1 MNWPV
6 VTVSALA
13 LLLVACGGGGD
24 GDAPS
29 GFTLSGVIKADALN
43 RVDSDTNDPET
54 PMIRNNTAGEAQ
66 QVPAPALIGGFVAAP
81 FTATR
86 FGPAGDEWDIY
97 QVDLQAGQPIVLEFP
112 DATVADL
119 DLYLSDRSGTIV
131 DASLGVG
138 SRQSLVVPRDDRY
151 FVAVHAYA
159 GRSNYSLRLDAVSAL
174 TQASVPRGPRLS
186 DRFAPGEMIVRL
198 GADAG
203 RGPVQPKIEAQSV
216 GLKTVAGAP
225 DREQLW
231 RIPAGQAE
239 QVLGILGERSPAVN
253 ALHFSDPEDLERYQ
267 TLIALKELER
277 RPGVASVS
285 PNYRLQPQRLPN
297 DPLQGLQWY
306 HRNID
311 LPGAWDVSTGQAPDA
326 EMIIAVIDTGVF
338 LDHEDLRD
346 RLVPGFDFISN
357 PDVARDGDGI
367 DPNPDDPGDSS
378 QPGQSSWHG
387 THVAGAAA
395 AATDNAIGIA
405 GVSWGARIMPVRTVG
420 KGGGLLYD
428 TLQGIRFAAGLPNDS
443 GTVPARSADVINISL
458 GGGAFAQAQADL
470 YQQIRDLGIFVVA
483 AAGNSA
489 GSVGFPAAYDAV
501 FAVGATDA
509 LNQRAPYSS
518 FGDGLDLV
526 APGGDMRVDRTG
538 DGYGDGILST
548 VADDTTGSRRSA
560 YAFYQGTSMATAV
573 ASGVVALARSTEPGL
588 TPDAFDFLLRSGA
601 LTDDLGQAGWD
612 PETGWGL
619 INARRVLGAVRE
631 WAGGEPLPPLLSVTP
646 ERLEFGFTESALAFS
661 LRNSGGGTLRIGEV
675 TADAPW
681 LSVTPEAIDRDGLG
695 GYRAQVSREGLQ
707 PGDHRTSI
715 RVALEGGGERS
726 IPVSVRVAAP
736 ELAEDSVGRVYVLL
750 VDASGNTVAEV
761 GVNPD
766 AGLYH
771 FRFENVPP
779 GDYRVVAG
787 TDMDDDRQI
796 CDPGEACGAYP
807 TLTLFELL
815 RVDRDLAG
823 LDFSVGFRAG
833 RPGLSGLGADGAE
846 AEPGVPRISGGRSE
860 PGVARP

>member
-6 VTVSALA
+6 VTASALA
-13 LLLVACGGGGD
+13 LLLVACGGGNG

-29 GFTLSGVIKADALN
+29 GYTLSGVIEADALN

-54 PMIRNNTAGEAQ
+54 PMVRNNTPSEAQ
-66 QVPAPALIGGFVAAP
+66 EVLAPAIIGGFVSAP
-81 FTATR
+81 LTASR
-86 FGPAGDEWDIY
+86 FGPAGDEWDVY
-97 QVDLQAGQPIVLEFP
+97 QVDLRAGQPIVLGFP
-112 DATVADL
+112 DASVADL
-119 DLYLSDRSGTIV
+119 DLYLYDRSGTII

-138 SRQSLVVPRDDRY
+138 SRESLVVPRDDRY

-159 GRSNYSLRLDAVSAL
+159 GRSNYSLRLDAVSSL
-174 TQASVPRGPRLS
+174 SQVSEHRGPRLS
-186 DRFAPGEMIVRL
+186 DPFAPGEMIVKVVNT
-198 GADAG
+198 AG
-203 RGPVQPKIEAQSV
+203 NGPARPEIDVQSL
-216 GLKTVAGAP
+216 GLKAEAGAP

-231 RIPAGQAE
+231 RIPAGRAE
-239 QVLGILGERSPAVN
+239 QVLDILGERRPAVD
-253 ALHFSDPEDLERYQ
+253 ALRFADSDDLERYR
-267 TLIALKELER
+267 TLKALKALER
-277 RPGVASVS
+277 RPGIVSVS
-285 PNYRLQPQRLPN
+285 PNYRLQTQRLPN
-297 DPLQGLQWY
+297 DPLQGLQWH
-306 HRNID
+306 HRNTD
-311 LPGAWDVSTGQAPDA
+311 LPAAWDLSTGQAPDA

-387 THVAGAAA
+387 THVAGTAA

-443 GTVPARSADVINISL
+443 GTVPPRRADVINISL

-483 AAGNSA
+483 ASGNSA
-489 GSVGFPAAYDAV
+489 GPVGFPAAYDAV

-509 LNQRAPYSS
+509 ANQRAPYSS
-518 FGDGLDLV
+518 FGERLDLV

-538 DGYGDGILST
+538 DGYGDGVLST

-573 ASGVVALARSTEPGL
+573 ASGVVSLARSTEPGL
-588 TPDAFDFLLRSGA
+588 TPDVFDFLLRSGA
-601 LTDDLGQAGWD
+601 LTDDLGGAGWD

-619 INARRVLGAVRE
+619 INARRTLGAVRE
-631 WAGGEPLPPLLSVTP
+631 WAGGAPLPPLLSVTP
-646 ERLEFGFTESALAFS
+646 ERLEFGFTESTLAFS
-661 LRNSGGGTLRIGEV
+661 LRNSGGGSLRIGQV
-675 TADAPW
+675 IADAPW
-681 LSVTPEAIDRDGLG
+681 LSVTAGATGADGLG
-695 GYRAQVSREGLQ
+695 GYRAQVAREGLQ
-707 PGDHRTSI
+707 PGEYRTSI
-715 RVALEGGGERS
+715 RVTIEGGDERL
-726 IPVSVRVAAP
+726 IPVSLRVAAP
-736 ELAEDSVGRVYVLL
+736 ELAADSVGRIYVLL
-750 VDASGNTVAEV
+750 VDASGEAVAET

-766 AGLYH
+766 GGRYRY
-771 FRFENVPP
+771 RFEDVSQ
-779 GDYRVVAG
+779 GDYRIVAG

-807 TLTLFELL
+807 TLALFELL
-815 RVDRDLAG
+815 RVDRDLDG
-823 LDFSVGFRAG
+823 IDFSVGFRAG
-833 RPGLSGLGADGAE
+833 RPGLSGLSSGGADA
-846 AEPGVPRISGGRSE
+846 PGGVDRVTDPPA